1 MVRASE
7 SILPGVRRLILGPL
21 ASGAFIATDTS
32 CVYSNQNKDKT
43 ATTSRFRRKLTA
55 LLATALSY

>member
-43 ATTSRFRRKLTA
+43 ATTSRFRSKL
-55 LLATALSY
+55 